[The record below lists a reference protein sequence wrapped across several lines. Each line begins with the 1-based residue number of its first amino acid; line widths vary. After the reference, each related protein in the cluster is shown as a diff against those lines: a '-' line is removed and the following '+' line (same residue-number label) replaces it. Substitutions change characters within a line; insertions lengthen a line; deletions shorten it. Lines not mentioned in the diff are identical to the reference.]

1 MSDFFTEAVIIA
13 TVAGAIR
20 LSVPLLLAALG
31 ETFGQRSGV
40 LNLGVD
46 GIMLLGAFAGYYTV
60 LKTGNVWY
68 GLLAGVALGIVM
80 GLISA
85 VIAVSLQ
92 AEQGIAGIGVFLFGL
107 GMSDLLFQRLVGTP
121 VPITKFPK
129 VPIPLLSDIP
139 WIGEMFFNHSLV
151 VYMAFVAVPVATFI
165 INRTTFGMNIR
176 AVGQNPGAADSL
188 GVSVSGVR
196 YATVTIG
203 GTMAGVAGAA
213 LAIDLG
219 IFQQNLTN
227 ASRVRCHRPG
237 LLRGVAAHRRDV
249 GSLALRLR
257 QLAGAAAQDRRCHSP
272 ELVRY
277 RRHGSGDHHDSR
289 PSLRCESL
297 PTTGGT
303 HQTIHERNLTT
314 EWASAHRSNGGEP
327 TLSRNTW
334 IWIGVAALAVI
345 VIGIVIVS
353 SGGDD
358 ETTTTTAAAGETT
371 TTTAAETTTTA
382 EGETT
387 TTAEG
392 GETTTTTEAET
403 TTTAASGR
411 GAADRHRGPIG
422 LERPGLQLSR

>member
-20 LSVPLLLAALG
+20 LSVPLLVAALG

-68 GLLAGVALGIVM
+68 GLLAGIALGIVM
-80 GLISA
+80 GLVSA

-129 VPIPLLSDIP
+129 LDIPVLSDIP
-139 WIGEMFFNHSLV
+139 WLGGMLFNHSAV
-151 VYMAFVAVPVATFI
+151 VYLAFLAVPLATFI

-188 GVSVSGVR
+188 GVSVTAVR

-203 GTMAGVAGAA
+203 GTMAGIAGAA

-227 ASRVRCHRPG
+227 AMGFVAIALVYFGAWRPIG
-237 LLRGVAAHRRDV
+237 VMLGALLFGFVNSLVLQLKTVGVVPQDWSDIAAMAPAV
-249 GSLALRLR
+249 ITILALVFV
-257 QLAGAAAQDRRCHSP
+257 A
-272 ELVRY
+272 
-277 RRHGSGDHHDSR
+277 SR
-289 PSLRCESL
+289 FRP
-297 PTTGGT
+297 P
-303 HQTIHERNLTT
+303 
-314 EWASAHRSNGGEP
+314 
-327 TLSRNTW
+327 
-334 IWIGVAALAVI
+334 AAL
-345 VIGIVIVS
+345 
-353 SGGDD
+353 
-358 ETTTTTAAAGETT
+358 TKPFT
-371 TTTAAETTTTA
+371 
-382 EGETT
+382 
-387 TTAEG
+387 
-392 GETTTTTEAET
+392 
-403 TTTAASGR
+403 R
-411 GAADRHRGPIG
+411 GT
-422 LERPGLQLSR
+422 